1 MITFTVSVIAFF
13 LVFNAL
19 FYFSVQIC
27 TLYLTLYNKLNLK
40 FMLYAG
46 NWIISEVGG
55 GSSRT
60 VVDNGCHCQQKQSY
74 SPWGTPSYK
83 PYM

>member
-13 LVFNAL
+13 FSAL

-40 FMLYAG
+40 FMLYA
-46 NWIISEVGG
+46 V
-55 GSSRT
+55 
-60 VVDNGCHCQQKQSY
+60 
-74 SPWGTPSYK
+74 
-83 PYM
+83 

>member
-1 MITFTVSVIAFF
+1 M
-13 LVFNAL
+13 
-19 FYFSVQIC
+19 QC
-27 TLYLTLYNKLNLK
+27 
-40 FMLYAG
+40 

-74 SPWGTPSYK
+74 PPWGTPSYK
-83 PYM
+83 PDM

>member
-27 TLYLTLYNKLNLK
+27 TLYLTLYNKLNSK
-40 FMLYAG
+40 FMLYA
-46 NWIISEVGG
+46 V
-55 GSSRT
+55 
-60 VVDNGCHCQQKQSY
+60 
-74 SPWGTPSYK
+74 
-83 PYM
+83 

>member
-19 FYFSVQIC
+19 LYFSVQIC

-40 FMLYAG
+40 FMLYA
-46 NWIISEVGG
+46 V
-55 GSSRT
+55 
-60 VVDNGCHCQQKQSY
+60 
-74 SPWGTPSYK
+74 
-83 PYM
+83 